1 MPISDV
7 ANTTPA
13 ERWPLRPGSWRNR
26 VGAVLGFSNLDLFI
40 VLFIAACGLVCL
52 LWVVLVVV
60 PGRGPVAKGGAL
72 DRLANRLAGVGP
84 LDFLRKRLAKGLQVG
99 ASRQELRRGE
109 QVDALVTILSARGL
123 GQVEVGLVCTE
134 LYDHKDTSTD
144 YEGKTQ
150 SSRATSAA
158 IAHEAW
164 LPVENT
170 PGVQSVGF
178 TVPPEA
184 PFSYEGSCLSFKWE
198 VVARGRRRRRLDA
211 LARQEVSVLP

>member
-1 MPISDV
+1 
-7 ANTTPA
+7 
-13 ERWPLRPGSWRNR
+13 
-26 VGAVLGFSNLDLFI
+26 VLGFSNLDLFL
-40 VLFIAACGLVCL
+40 VLLIAAGWLVCGLWIFL
-52 LWVVLVVV
+52 VVL

-72 DRLANRLAGVGP
+72 DRLANRLAGVGL

-99 ASRQELRRGE
+99 ASEQELRRGE
-109 QVDALVTILSARGL
+109 QVDALVTISSARGL
-123 GQVEVGLVCTE
+123 GKVEVGLVCTE
-134 LYDHKDTSTD
+134 IYDHEDTSSD

-150 SSRATSAA
+150 ISRATSAA

-178 TVPPEA
+178 TIPPQA

-211 LARQEVSVLP
+211 LASREISVLP